1 MNIKVLL
8 IDDEPAIRKGLRNL
22 IPWETYGF
30 TICGE
35 AGSAADGMEKIESLS
50 PDLIMLDIRLPQK
63 SGLELAAEAREGGFL
78 GKIIILSGFSDFSYA
93 KKAIEF
99 GITAYLLK
107 PIDEEEL
114 LEALEKVR
122 SQLEEES
129 YLYAYSNQSIRQAK
143 QNFILDIITGK
154 LTFQPDMKLY
164 DLDFSPDSYQLILL
178 YPMNSGFHDDTV
190 KKIHDLSKLG
200 GYIAENDGHYC
211 LLLKG
216 KKALFQFRIADKM
229 TELYYAIGEI
239 FHDMDSCS
247 GQYRLL
253 KKLYEERFFFLK
265 DDNVLAVEMLSLEL
279 PEKLTAFDL
288 IDYVEQIYTCIT
300 AGQIPQLTLLLHEM
314 EEYFMIQRMPAGKT
328 MRILITCYMQ
338 VITPILKKYPKT
350 EGQIPGDD
358 HFTNY
363 VSSCASLHEIITYM
377 EQIFLLTASRIHSI
391 SNDNIVRKVQNF
403 LDMNYGKSTLRLE
416 TISDIFGYNSSYLG
430 KIFTRETG
438 QSFNSYLDK
447 LRVEKAKILLT
458 TDKRIYQIAEECGFH
473 DVEYFTKKFKR
484 YTGMT
489 PSSYRLEKQAERSR
503 NGC

>member
-35 AGSAADGMEKIESLS
+35 AGSAGEGMEKIKSLS

-63 SGLELAAEAREGGFL
+63 SGLELAAEAKAYGYT

-114 LEALEKVR
+114 LEALEKVHF
-122 SQLEEES
+122 QLEEQS
-129 YLYAYSNQSIRQAK
+129 YLYAYNNQSVRKAK
-143 QNFILDIITGK
+143 QSFILDIITGK
-154 LTFQPDMKLY
+154 LTYQPDIRLY

-178 YPMNSGFHDDTV
+178 YPTEGEFEEDTV
-190 KKIHDLSKLG
+190 KKINDLSKLG
-200 GYIAENDGHYC
+200 GYVVENDGHYC

-216 KKALFQFRIADKM
+216 KKALFQFRIADKIS
-229 TELYYAIGEI
+229 ELYYAIGEV
-239 FHDMDSCS
+239 FSSMDTCS
-247 GQYRLL
+247 SQYRIL

-265 DDNVLAVEMLSLEL
+265 CDNVLAVEMLSLEL
-279 PEKLTAFDL
+279 PEKLASFDI

-300 AGQIPQLTLLLHEM
+300 AGQIPQISLLLHEM
-314 EEYFMIQRMPAGKT
+314 EEYFMIRRMPAGKT

-338 VITPILKKYPKT
+338 VIKPILQKFPKT
-350 EGQIPGDD
+350 EGQLPSDD
-358 HFTNY
+358 SFTNDI
-363 VSSCASLHEIITYM
+363 SSCASLHEIISKM
-377 EQIFLLTASRIHSI
+377 EQVFLLAANRIHSI
-391 SNDNIVRKVQNF
+391 SNDNIALKVKNY

-438 QSFNSYLDK
+438 LGFNAYLDK
-447 LRVEKAKILLT
+447 LRVEKAEILLA

-489 PSSYRLEKQAERSR
+489 PSSYRLEMQAERNSHDL
-503 NGC
+503 

>member
-1 MNIKVLL
+1 MSIKVLL

-22 IPWETYGF
+22 IPWENYGF
-30 TICGE
+30 TICAE
-35 AGSAADGMEKIESLS
+35 AGNAAEGLEKIKTLS
-50 PDLIMLDIRLPQK
+50 PDLLMLDIRLPQK
-63 SGLELAAEAREGGFL
+63 SGLDLAEEARADGYT

-114 LEALEKVR
+114 LEALEKVHT
-122 SQLEEES
+122 QLEEES
-129 YLYAYSNQSIRQAK
+129 YLYAYSSQSVRKAK

-154 LTFQPDMKLY
+154 LTFQPAIKLY
-164 DLDFSPDSYQLILL
+164 DLDFSPDYYQLILL
-178 YPMNSGFHDDTV
+178 FPAEGDFREDVM
-190 KKIHDLSKLG
+190 KKIQDLSKLG

-216 KKALFQFRIADKM
+216 KKALFQFRIAEKM
-229 TELYYAIGEI
+229 DELIYAIGEL
-239 FHDMDSCS
+239 FHDMDSCP

-265 DDNVLAVEMLSLEL
+265 ADNVLAVEMLSLEL
-279 PEKLTAFDL
+279 PEKLAAFDI
-288 IDYVEQIYTCIT
+288 IDYVEQIYTSIT
-300 AGQIPQLTLLLHEM
+300 AGQIPQITLLMHEM
-314 EEYFMIQRMPAGKT
+314 EEYFMIQRMASGKT

-338 VITPILKKYPKT
+338 VVTPILEKYPKT
-350 EGQIPGDD
+350 AGQLPEDD
-358 HFTNY
+358 CFANY
-363 VSSCASLHEIITYM
+363 VSACASLHEIISHM
-377 EQIFLLTASRIHSI
+377 EHIFLLAANRIHSI
-391 SNDNIVRKVQNF
+391 SNDNIVQKVRNY

-416 TISDIFGYNSSYLG
+416 MISDIFGYNSSYLG

-438 QSFNSYLDK
+438 LNFNAYLDK
-447 LRVEKAKILLT
+447 LRVEKAQLLLV

-473 DVEYFTKKFKR
+473 DVEYFTKKFKK

-489 PSSYRLEKQAERSR
+489 PSSYRLEKQAERNR
-503 NGC
+503 HDC